1 MTYPCMPL
9 AWVPP
14 SPRVRC
20 HLACVYLLTTLLDFD
35 DTNESQSGPIKNYPP
50 GRRAD
55 REVSSYRRTRRAL
68 SPRSRAYPADRPR
81 VRSIGLI
88 GQRTTAKRCLCPK
101 RNPKRARVST
111 TTARVYRKVRK
122 FAFGDAGLPRDQSYL
137 GTHARYAPKGSAYLP
152 RDGLSDGRVLTGG
165 VLET

>member
-1 MTYPCMPL
+1 LTYPCMPL

-35 DTNESQSGPIKNYPP
+35 DTNESQSGPIKINYPP

-88 GQRTTAKRCLCPK
+88 GQRTTAKRCLCPIK

-122 FAFGDAGLPRDQSYL
+122 FAFGDRWITAGPKLPRY
-137 GTHARYAPKGSAYLP
+137 ARTVRTQGFSVPP
-152 RDGLSDGRVLTGG
+152 T
-165 VLET
+165 

>member
-1 MTYPCMPL
+1 LTYPCMPL

-20 HLACVYLLTTLLDFD
+20 HLACVYLLTTLLDLLTIP
-35 DTNESQSGPIKNYPP
+35 TNPNPVQLRIILLGAARTGKYRAIDGP
-50 GRRAD
+50 GAR
-55 REVSSYRRTRRAL
+55 SAL
-68 SPRSRAYPADRPR
+68 VPPADRPR

-88 GQRTTAKRCLCPK
+88 GQRTTAKRCLCPIK

-122 FAFGDAGLPRDQSYL
+122 FAFGDRWITAGPKLPRY
-137 GTHARYAPKGSAYLP
+137 ARTVRTQGFSVPP
-152 RDGLSDGRVLTGG
+152 T
-165 VLET
+165 